1 LNVHGRAIDCAAGCE
16 DGQMTKKTLTIQQ
29 YKSAARRPAYQGAT
43 LKGLGLNKIGRTRV
57 IIDTPASRGMVASVA
72 HMVRIVDDKK

>member
-1 LNVHGRAIDCAAGCE
+1 
-16 DGQMTKKTLTIQQ
+16 MTKKTFTIEQ
-29 YKSAARRPAYQGAT
+29 YKSAARRPAYQEAT
-43 LKGLGLNKIGRTRV
+43 LKGLGLNKIRRRRT